1 MIQPTTRGNLKATR
15 RDYILF
21 RTIKLLVDNRKATPF
36 FLAHIGCDTG
46 NAVQET
52 TFLYHIGPRKR
63 VKEEENLRPSSFT
76 SAPALYRYW
85 AINREQDRIWTARKL
100 LEKDRNN
107 TENAH
112 NNLKEE
118 GLVPRKSSTSQR
130 KSYAFLPDEQTQSVA
145 KTSEE

>member
-1 MIQPTTRGNLKATR
+1 MIQPTTRGNLIATR

-21 RTIKLLVDNRKATPF
+21 RTIKLLVDNRKATPLFWRILVARAMLYRRLPF
-36 FLAHIGCDTG
+36 FITYD
-46 NAVQET
+46 
-52 TFLYHIGPRKR
+52 R
-63 VKEEENLRPSSFT
+63 VKEKENLRPSSFT
-76 SAPALYRYW
+76 SAPSLYPYW